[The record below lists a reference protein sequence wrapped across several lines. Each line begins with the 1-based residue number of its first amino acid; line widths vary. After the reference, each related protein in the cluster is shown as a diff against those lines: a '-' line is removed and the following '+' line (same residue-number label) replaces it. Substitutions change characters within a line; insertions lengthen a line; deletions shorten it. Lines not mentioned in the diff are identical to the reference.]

1 MIKLL
6 LALALGLLN
15 LFIQAQS
22 TIVNS
27 ENTSFDITVKVQNIS
42 SNKGK
47 VILGLYNSEENFNK
61 KMAFSGKIGTIND
74 FKSEVVFTNVPKGTY
89 AIICFHDENENNQM
103 DFEGFMPTEDYGAT
117 NNPNI
122 FGPPQF
128 NVSKF
133 EVKDANLTFEIF
145 F

>member
-122 FGPPQF
+122 FGPPQY